1 MEGIP
6 GDIAV
11 NRYQT
16 FHEQLI
22 PLLVEGMKARTYL
35 EFGTHENQTISK
47 VKCER
52 RFGVDI
58 KPTALEGVH
67 MFSMTTEEFI
77 RAHVH
82 IHAPYDLV
90 FIDADHNAAMVEDDF
105 KGVYPHVAE
114 NGLVCLHDT
123 QPESVADTDPTK
135 CGTAWIFAKNL
146 KERGFESVTLPYCPG
161 LTIVRKRIGWGPQ

>member
-1 MEGIP
+1 MEGVP
-6 GDIAV
+6 GNIAV
-11 NRYQT
+11 RPNQT
-16 FHEQLI
+16 LHERLI
-22 PLLVEGMKARTYL
+22 PLLVKGMGARTYL
-35 EFGTHENQTISK
+35 EFGTDKNQTIGK
-47 VKCER
+47 VQCER

-82 IHAPYDLV
+82 IHAPYDFV
-90 FIDADHNAAMVEDDF
+90 FIDADHDAIMVEDDF

-123 QPESVADTDPTK
+123 QPESVADTHPDK

-146 KERGFESVTLPYCPG
+146 KERGFECMTLPYYPG
-161 LTIVRKRIGWGPQ
+161 LTMVRKRMGWGPQ